1 MESDIWVEVLFW
13 VICFI
18 LYIPHALILYACFNS
33 KEETMKEEKNDTAS
47 QYATLVLNNH
57 INDVVKFQEC
67 MLQGVLETRAGW
79 DDENEFL
86 TMKRFNEDILAV
98 LKMVQST
105 SEEEPEDDKVEYLP
119 MGFRT
124 DDIN

>member
-1 MESDIWVEVLFW
+1 
-13 VICFI
+13 
-18 LYIPHALILYACFNS
+18 
-33 KEETMKEEKNDTAS
+33 MKEEKKDTAS

-57 INDVVKFQEC
+57 IDDVVKFQEC
-67 MLQGVLETRAGW
+67 MLQGVLETRDGW

-105 SEEEPEDDKVEYLP
+105 SEEEPEDDKVEYMPL
-119 MGFRT
+119 GFRT

>member
-1 MESDIWVEVLFW
+1 MT
-13 VICFI
+13 
-18 LYIPHALILYACFNS
+18 
-33 KEETMKEEKNDTAS
+33 KKKNDTAS
-47 QYATLVLNNH
+47 QYTTLVLNNH

-67 MLQGVLETRAGW
+67 MLQGVLETRDGW

-119 MGFRT
+119 LGFRT